1 MMNKDE
7 LALTF
12 PFNISLLLL
21 IFFKPALKKG
31 KCQDIDQWKE
41 VWYFTERIRRLNLTM
56 RNWILS
62 NPQVR
67 CNVSA
72 R

>member
-1 MMNKDE
+1 MSDLLTVFVMAKRTGNKVMMNKDE

-31 KCQDIDQWKE
+31 KCQDIDQ
-41 VWYFTERIRRLNLTM
+41 
-56 RNWILS
+56 
-62 NPQVR
+62 
-67 CNVSA
+67 
-72 R
+72 